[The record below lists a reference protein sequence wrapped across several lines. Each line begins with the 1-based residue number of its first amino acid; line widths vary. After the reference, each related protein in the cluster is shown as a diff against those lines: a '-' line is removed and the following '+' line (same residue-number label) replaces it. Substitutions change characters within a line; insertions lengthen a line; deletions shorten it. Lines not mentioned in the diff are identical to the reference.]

1 MLGTWKT
8 QLPGTESWLLSW
20 QSGSFVTLGL
30 IVDEGLAGE
39 LPLCALVGKHTLL
52 KWCHCQ

>member
-52 KWCHCQ
+52 KLSVV